1 MKPRRFLPY
10 VITLVLLAWVL
21 GSLARSGGGG
31 GSILSNSIWL
41 IYVVELAPFVA
52 VGLMI
57 ALVVSLIR
65 NWKELAESI
74 GFQLARKRSHKKKNR
89 TVEVIVWMAAWLVA
103 IVVLLSRC
111 GGITCSAKGV
121 NGATDVVKHL
131 VIGNDPLPGLPTL
144 FSPLV
149 AFAGNIDYNIL
160 VPAFLAVLV
169 VSSVIMVRAIK
180 VSWDETRGMMNDN
193 LLLVQHQGQVAVQ
206 DAIRVLESGEGGD
219 PRTRII
225 LCYERMIRAAAELGA
240 PVGQD
245 RTARELEKGIRG
257 MFQLKGQ
264 SIARLTSLFEEARYS
279 LHLITDQDSQSA
291 LDSLLEIQEEL
302 GKTALQEA

>member
-1 MKPRRFLPY
+1 
-10 VITLVLLAWVL
+10 
-21 GSLARSGGGG
+21 
-31 GSILSNSIWL
+31 LSNSVWL
-41 IYVVELAPFVA
+41 IYLVELAPFVL
-52 VGLMI
+52 VGLMV

-74 GFQLARKRSHKKKNR
+74 GFSIAHKKGRKKKNGK
-89 TVEVIVWMAAWLVA
+89 VEVIVWIAAWLAA
-103 IVVLLSRC
+103 IVVLFSRC
-111 GGITCSAKGV
+111 GGITCSAKG
-121 NGATDVVKHL
+121 ATDAVKHI
-131 VIGNDPLPGLPTL
+131 VVGNDPLPGLPAL
-144 FSPLV
+144 FWPAV
-149 AFAGNIDYNIL
+149 AFAGSIDYNIL

-193 LLLVQHQGQVAVQ
+193 LLVAQHQGQIAVQ
-206 DAIRVLESGEGGD
+206 DAIRVLESGESGD
-219 PRTRII
+219 PRTKII

-240 PVGQD
+240 PVGLD

-264 SIARLTSLFEEARYS
+264 GIASLTRLFEEARYS
-279 LHLITDQDSQSA
+279 LHIITDQDSKSA

-302 GKTALQEA
+302 GKTPVQEA

>member
-10 VITLVLLAWVL
+10 LIALVLLAWVL
-21 GSLARSGGGG
+21 GSLARSGGGA

-41 IYVVELAPFVA
+41 IYLVELAPFVA
-52 VGLMI
+52 AGLMI

-65 NWKELAESI
+65 NWKELAEAI
-74 GFQLARKRSHKKKNR
+74 GFSLAPKRGRKKKSGR
-89 TVEVIVWMAAWLVA
+89 VEIIVWMAAWLVA
-103 IVVLLSRC
+103 IIVLITRC
-111 GGITCSAKGV
+111 GGITCSAKG
-121 NGATDVVKHL
+121 ATDAVKHI

-144 FSPLV
+144 FWPAV
-149 AFAGNIDYNIL
+149 AFAGNIDYNIM
-160 VPAFLAVLV
+160 VPAFLALLA

-180 VSWDETRGMMNDN
+180 VSWDETRRMMNDN
-193 LLLVQHQGQVAVQ
+193 PLLVQHQGQVAVQ

-240 PVGQD
+240 PVGLD

-257 MFQLKGQ
+257 LFQLKGQ
-264 SIARLTSLFEEARYS
+264 GIARLTSLFEEARYS
-279 LHLITDQDSQSA
+279 LHVITDQDSQSA

-302 GKTALQEA
+302 RKTPLQEA

>member
-1 MKPRRFLPY
+1 M
-10 VITLVLLAWVL
+10 
-21 GSLARSGGGG
+21 
-31 GSILSNSIWL
+31 SNSIWL
-41 IYVVELAPFVA
+41 IYLVELAPFVA

-74 GFQLARKRSHKKKNR
+74 GFQLARKRGRKKKNGR
-89 TVEVIVWMAAWLVA
+89 VEIIVWMAAWLVA
-103 IVVLLSRC
+103 IVVLLTRC
-111 GGITCSAKGV
+111 GGITCSA
-121 NGATDVVKHL
+121 NGATDTVKHI

-144 FSPLV
+144 LSPAV
-149 AFAGNIDYNIL
+149 AFAGNIDYRIL

-180 VSWDETRGMMNDN
+180 VSWDETRGMTNNN

-219 PRTRII
+219 PRSRII

-240 PVGQD
+240 PVGPD

-264 SIARLTSLFEEARYS
+264 GIPRLTSLFEEARYS

-291 LDSLLEIQEEL
+291 LDSLLEIQGEL
-302 GKTALQEA
+302 RKTALQEA

>member
-1 MKPRRFLPY
+1 LKPRRFLPY
-10 VITLVLLAWVL
+10 LIALVLLAWVL
-21 GSLARSGGGG
+21 GSLARSEVGG

-41 IYVVELAPFVA
+41 IYLIELAPLVA

-74 GFQLARKRSHKKKNR
+74 GFGLAPKRGRKKKKSGR
-89 TVEVIVWMAAWLVA
+89 VEIIVWMAAWLVA

-111 GGITCSAKGV
+111 GRITCSA
-121 NGATDVVKHL
+121 NGATDAVKHF

-144 FSPLV
+144 FSPAI
-149 AFAGNIDYNIL
+149 AFGRSIDYNIL
-160 VPAFLAVLV
+160 VPAFLALLV

-193 LLLVQHQGQVAVQ
+193 LQLVQHQGQVAVQ

-219 PRTRII
+219 HRTRII
-225 LCYERMIRAAAELGA
+225 LCYERMIRAAAKLGA
-240 PVGQD
+240 PVGLD

-264 SIARLTSLFEEARYS
+264 GIARLTSLFEEARYS
-279 LHLITDQDSQSA
+279 LHVITDQDSQSA

-302 GKTALQEA
+302 RKTPLQEA